1 MSNVSLIQLISCN
14 RVDENFAR
22 IQDLLQQLQPASKQW
37 VLLPENAIIFGDK
50 QDYLRNSE
58 ELGNGPIQARLSQL
72 AQEFDIYLV
81 CGSLPIKSPEAS
93 RVFTSCLVFS
103 PQGDLVKH
111 YHKLHLFDALVED
124 GKGAY
129 QESATFKPGND
140 LACLHTP
147 EFNVGLSICYDLR
160 FPALFQQLRMAGAQV
175 IMVPAAFTYVTGQ
188 AHWLPLLQA
197 RAIETQCYIVAA
209 NQGGQHTFERQT
221 WGHSCIIDPWGEVLG
236 QLTTGEGVLSAPIDL
251 AKLAQ
256 VRNRMPILE
265 HQRIVGQRLNE
276 KE

>member
-14 RVDENFAR
+14 RVDENLAR
-22 IQDLLQQLQPASKQW
+22 IRDLLQQLQPQPKQW
-37 VLLPENAIIFGDK
+37 VLLPENAVIFGDK
-50 QDYLRNSE
+50 QDYLKHSE
-58 ELGNGPIQARLSQL
+58 TLGKGPIQTCLGKL

-81 CGSLPIKSPEAS
+81 CGSLPIKSPELA
-93 RVFTSCLVFS
+93 RVYTSSLVFS
-103 PQGDLVKH
+103 PDGELLQH
-111 YHKLHLFDALVED
+111 YHKLHLFDALVAD

-140 LACLHTP
+140 IACVSTP
-147 EFNVGLSICYDLR
+147 ELNVGLSICYDLR
-160 FPALFQQLRMAGAQV
+160 FPSLFLQLRMAGAQV

-209 NQGGQHTFERQT
+209 NQGGQHSFERQT

-256 VRNRMPILE
+256 VRQRMPILE

>member
-22 IQDLLQQLQPASKQW
+22 IEDLLTQLQPKSKQW
-37 VLLPENAIIFGDK
+37 VLLPENAIVFGDK
-50 QDYLRNSE
+50 QDYLNHSE
-58 ELGNGPIQARLSQL
+58 ALGNGPIQARLSKL
-72 AQEFDIYLV
+72 AQAYDIYLV
-81 CGSLPIKSPEAS
+81 CGSLPIKSPESS
-93 RVFTSCLVFS
+93 RVYTSSLVFS
-103 PQGDLVKH
+103 PQGELVQH
-111 YHKLHLFDALVED
+111 YHKLHLFDALVAD

-129 QESATFKPGND
+129 KESATFKPGND
-140 LACLHTP
+140 IACVSTAD
-147 EFNVGLSICYDLR
+147 FNVGLTICYDLR

-175 IMVPAAFTYVTGQ
+175 IMVPAAFTYVTGK

-209 NQGGQHTFERQT
+209 NQGGQHSFERQT

-256 VRNRMPILE
+256 VRHRMPILE